1 MLVQCAPVK
10 KKKRLCATR
19 LWDEGD
25 GRGGQT
31 GRFPL
36 FFVSAQMPFNPP
48 QLPFD
53 PYFRPFAVKHLTS
66 SLRCAILPRVHRIP
80 SPPSSFF
87 LHSSARFSL
96 STFRPADVSTFRR
109 SFLPISRTRLS
120 PSTITLI

>member
-1 MLVQCAPVK
+1 MEW
-10 KKKRLCATR
+10 

-48 QLPFD
+48 QLPFN

-66 SLRCAILPRVHRIP
+66 SLRCAILSRVCRK
-80 SPPSSFF
+80 PSSPVY
-87 LHSSARFSL
+87 L
-96 STFRPADVSTFRR
+96 SRCAKIPPEPEMA
-109 SFLPISRTRLS
+109 RLS
-120 PSTITLI
+120 PILFRYVSPHCPLPTDHCPLFP